1 MKRKFL
7 ATALVMTVMTF
18 GITNVFAATSKTDA
32 LVTDLRKLASSFNGN
47 VTYEDDELKID
58 WKTSTSEDNDILFD
72 YANDVIEYSSLD
84 INSFK
89 DATNNVSHSI
99 YLIYLIQT
107 SLKLNGFTDEEI
119 KTYLQDDTKTL
130 DYEKNGILLEQT
142 GEPQVF
148 KNDDETETITST
160 PITCKINIKKA
171 NISEDAFE
179 PKTTT
184 IEDFIDYMNK
194 DDSFSV
200 QKYDDVIYSENSIKL
215 KNDKLV
221 ITNRSYNY
229 EYHEVLFNVEDD
241 VLTYDSDEINSFEDA
256 NRNVSETMF
265 LDAILSIALK
275 NNGYTSDEISTF
287 FESEDSTFDYDL
299 NGIIFEF
306 KGEDKKFTKDNETIT
321 ATPMFVKIDFNKA
334 NLKTSY
340 NVLDG
345 DNQVYENDSNGLT
358 FRIDANY
365 ELFKDNGKVFV
376 DNKLVD
382 KKYYSDKSGSTI
394 ITLSNE
400 YLDNLEDGDHT
411 FKVVFNNN
419 KDAVST
425 FTIAKANE
433 INNEANPQ
441 TGDNIIGQSVILLIS
456 VVGLSFVSL
465 FIKKQ
470 FN

>member
-1 MKRKFL
+1 
-7 ATALVMTVMTF
+7 
-18 GITNVFAATSKTDA
+18 
-32 LVTDLRKLASSFNGN
+32 
-47 VTYEDDELKID
+47 
-58 WKTSTSEDNDILFD
+58 
-72 YANDVIEYSSLD
+72 
-84 INSFK
+84 
-89 DATNNVSHSI
+89 
-99 YLIYLIQT
+99 
-107 SLKLNGFTDEEI
+107 
-119 KTYLQDDTKTL
+119 
-130 DYEKNGILLEQT
+130 
-142 GEPQVF
+142 
-148 KNDDETETITST
+148 
-160 PITCKINIKKA
+160 
-171 NISEDAFE
+171 
-179 PKTTT
+179 
-184 IEDFIDYMNK
+184 
-194 DDSFSV
+194 
-200 QKYDDVIYSENSIKL
+200 
-215 KNDKLV
+215 
-221 ITNRSYNY
+221 
-229 EYHEVLFNVEDD
+229 
-241 VLTYDSDEINSFEDA
+241 
-256 NRNVSETMF
+256 MF
-265 LDAILSIALK
+265 LDAILSIALR

-400 YLDNLEDGDHT
+400 YLDTLEDGDHT

-425 FTIAKANE
+425 FTIAKTNE
-433 INNEANPQ
+433 VNPQ

>member
-119 KTYLQDDTKTL
+119 KTYLQDDTKSF
-130 DYEKNGILLEQT
+130 DYDKNGILLEQT

-148 KNDDETETITST
+148 KNDDKTETITST

-171 NISEDAFE
+171 NISEDEFE

-215 KNDKLV
+215 KND
-221 ITNRSYNY
+221 
-229 EYHEVLFNVEDD
+229 
-241 VLTYDSDEINSFEDA
+241 
-256 NRNVSETMF
+256 
-265 LDAILSIALK
+265 
-275 NNGYTSDEISTF
+275 
-287 FESEDSTFDYDL
+287 
-299 NGIIFEF
+299 
-306 KGEDKKFTKDNETIT
+306 
-321 ATPMFVKIDFNKA
+321 
-334 NLKTSY
+334 
-340 NVLDG
+340 
-345 DNQVYENDSNGLT
+345 
-358 FRIDANY
+358 
-365 ELFKDNGKVFV
+365 
-376 DNKLVD
+376 
-382 KKYYSDKSGSTI
+382 
-394 ITLSNE
+394 
-400 YLDNLEDGDHT
+400 
-411 FKVVFNNN
+411 
-419 KDAVST
+419 
-425 FTIAKANE
+425 
-433 INNEANPQ
+433 
-441 TGDNIIGQSVILLIS
+441 
-456 VVGLSFVSL
+456 
-465 FIKKQ
+465 
-470 FN
+470 